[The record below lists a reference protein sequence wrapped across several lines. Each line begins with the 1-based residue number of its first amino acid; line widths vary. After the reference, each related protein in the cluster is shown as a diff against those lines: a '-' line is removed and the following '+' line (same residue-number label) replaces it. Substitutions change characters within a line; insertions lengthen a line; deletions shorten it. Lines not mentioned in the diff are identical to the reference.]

1 MKTRQVIIIL
11 LFVSLLA
18 LSGCAPVDRPQARF
32 TATPSSGLPPL
43 VVEFDAGD
51 SRSPNGMI
59 VSYEWD
65 FGDGTSATGVRVG
78 HTFREIG
85 HHTVTLTVTDETG
98 RSGRTTRTIK
108 ALNRAPHAIFTVW
121 PSIAGRNQNFSFDA
135 SSSYDEDGMIVEWR
149 WTFGDGT
156 TGSGVRVTHAYA
168 HIGAYQ
174 VTLTVTDND
183 GKSESFSRTVQVIG
197 CPTC

>member
-43 VVEFDAGD
+43 VVEFDAGG
-51 SRSPNGMI
+51 SRSPNGRI
-59 VSYEWD
+59 VSYEWN
-65 FGDGTSATGVRVG
+65 FGDGTIATGVRVG

-85 HHTVTLTVTDETG
+85 RHAVTLTVTDETG
-98 RSGRTTRTIK
+98 RTGRITHIIE
-108 ALNRAPHAIFTVW
+108 ALNRVPHAHFTVS
-121 PSIAGRNQNFSFDA
+121 PRLTVIENEDITFDA
-135 SSSYDEDGMIVEWR
+135 SASYDEDGMIVEWR
-149 WTFGDGT
+149 WTFGDGA

-168 HIGAYQ
+168 QIGTYH
-174 VTLTVTDND
+174 VTLIVTDD
-183 GKSESFSRTVQVIG
+183 KGESNSVSMVIRVIG
-197 CPTC
+197 CC